1 MTKYVLRPE
10 EILPQTTVRCALL
23 WIGLNQYP
31 DEFINK
37 DNWEFDPMAEY
48 ASYGVNLD
56 REWWEETDENPYIN
70 PHGLIYTNI
79 LSCFTK
85 ENDNKIDTA
94 THKLF
99 ASFSS
104 SKIKIYGVKP
114 IYYESKELYI
124 EHAKNAE
131 ESFRKESSENEFTG
145 SYAEEMISNIKNW
158 ANQILLF
165 EYEEIDPAKIKYS
178 DFNWNNETLSFENS
192 TYKKLIVSTDD
203 LFNEYPLV
211 FTQSQK
217 VKFGANNYFINDDD
231 NEIDIKRGRRPIL
244 SLTQKDQLLVF
255 AKNLIKNNHKIS
267 DKELINKSIYWIF
280 TTFNI
285 RIAFTTMRDYLIPI
299 TKKAKIN

>member
-10 EILPQTTVRCALL
+10 EILPQTTLRCALL

-37 DNWEFDPMAEY
+37 DSWEYDPMAEY
-48 ASYGVNLD
+48 ASYGINLD
-56 REWWEETDENPYIN
+56 RKWWEEKDENPYVN
-70 PHGLIYTNI
+70 PHGLIYTRL
-79 LSCFTK
+79 LSCLTK

-99 ASFSS
+99 AAFSD

-114 IYYESKELYI
+114 IYYESEQSYI
-124 EHAKNAE
+124 EHAKDIE
-131 ESFRKESSENEFTG
+131 ESFKKEFSEDEFADF
-145 SYAEEMISNIKNW
+145 YAEEVISNIKNW
-158 ANQILLF
+158 DNQILLF
-165 EYEEIDPAKIKYS
+165 EYKEITPAKVKYD
-178 DFNWNNETLSFENS
+178 DFDWNNEVLSVENNI
-192 TYKKLIVSTDD
+192 YKKLIVSTDD

-231 NEIDIKRGRRPIL
+231 NEIDIKRGRKPIL
-244 SLTQKDQLLVF
+244 SSTQKDQLLFF
-255 AKNLIKNNHKIS
+255 AKNLIANNHKIS
-267 DKELINKSIYWIF
+267 DKELINQSITWLF

-285 RIAFTTMRDYLIPI
+285 RMAFTTMRDYLIPI
-299 TKKAKIN
+299 TKKAKIS